1 MSLAAF
7 SCFFAITAFVVD
19 VSSVK
24 FFFLMQ
30 TVAGLLLLI
39 NCALWGGV
47 GAEGDHFS
55 IVQSY
60 FYSNSN
66 DLALGLTT
74 TVGFFLY
81 LLVQKNASK
90 WLLGTIA
97 FLGDVYFLLK
107 TGSRGGF
114 VAMGA
119 VIAFSVLFSAH
130 YRSHLLVM
138 FFFSPF
144 LLSRFR
150 KIPFID

>member
-1 MSLAAF
+1 
-7 SCFFAITAFVVD
+7 VVD

-47 GAEGDHFS
+47 GAEGDRFS

-130 YRSHLLVM
+130 YRSRLLVM